1 MIALPNLLN
10 RSIGAAVEA
19 GVGGVGPLE
28 GAEGCVADGRLG
40 PVGSAPGGRVG
51 KTKD

>member
-1 MIALPNLLN
+1 MITLPNLLHRN
-10 RSIGAAVEA
+10 IGVAVET

-28 GAEGCVADGRLG
+28 GAEGYVADGHLG

-51 KTKD
+51 KRKD